1 MAKKKYKGVALINF
15 KVGYK
20 TGTVEYKIGSQFE
33 TTNKQSFDH
42 LINTKRIKK

>member
-1 MAKKKYKGVALINF
+1 MAKKKYKGVVIAEF

-20 TGTVEYKIGSQFE
+20 EGTKSYRLGDKFE
-33 TTNKQSFDH
+33 TETKLSFDH